1 MGGCVSEE
9 RKEIN
14 MELITVFLLLG
25 PGILM
30 WKLEGD
36 CELATKE
43 SIIRMVLKLIFYN
56 FIILMLSYFVL
67 TLIYGYMAVNLS
79 DVYVEGVGN
88 SIFNISFV
96 WKFGMM
102 SCAFAV
108 ILGVGA
114 RLWNKRLEKRSG
126 K

>member
-1 MGGCVSEE
+1 
-9 RKEIN
+9 
-14 MELITVFLLLG
+14 MELIAVFLLLG

-43 SIIRMVLKLIFYN
+43 AVIRMVLKLIFYN

-79 DVYVEGVGN
+79 SVYVEGVGN

-102 SCAFAV
+102 SCAFAAV
-108 ILGVGA
+108 LGLGLRV
-114 RLWNKRLEKRSG
+114 WNKIMAKRSR

>member
-1 MGGCVSEE
+1 
-9 RKEIN
+9 
-14 MELITVFLLLG
+14 MELIAVFLLLG

-36 CELATKE
+36 CELPTCQ
-43 SIIRMVLKLIFYN
+43 SVIYMILKLIFYN
-56 FIILMLSYFVL
+56 FVILMLSYMVL
-67 TLIYGYMAVNLS
+67 TMIYGYMAVNLS
-79 DVYVEGVGN
+79 STYVEGVGN

-96 WKFGMM
+96 WKFGML

-108 ILGVGA
+108 VLGAAKRV
-114 RLWNKRLEKRSG
+114 WNRHRAKRSS

>member
-1 MGGCVSEE
+1 
-9 RKEIN
+9 

-36 CELATKE
+36 CQLSTREE
-43 SIIRMVLKLIFYN
+43 IIKMVMKVIFYN
-56 FIILMLSYFVL
+56 FVIMMLSYMLL
-67 TLIYGYMAVNLS
+67 TMIYGYMAVNLS
-79 DVYVEGVGN
+79 SVYVEGVGN

-96 WKFGMM
+96 WKYGMM

-108 ILGVGA
+108 VLAIA
-114 RLWNKRLEKRSG
+114 KRIVQKIIGKRSQ

>member
-1 MGGCVSEE
+1 
-9 RKEIN
+9 

-30 WKLEGD
+30 WKLSED
-36 CELATKE
+36 KDLDSVAA
-43 SIIRMVLKLIFYN
+43 IIRMILTLVFDS
-56 FIILMLSYFVL
+56 FVILMLSYFTL
-67 TLIYGYMAVNLS
+67 TCIYGYMAVNLS
-79 DVYVEGVGN
+79 GVFMEGVGN

-96 WKFGMM
+96 WKFGVM

-108 ILGVGA
+108 VLSGGK
-114 RLWNKRLEKRSG
+114 RLWKKWYGRFTEKRRR

>member
-1 MGGCVSEE
+1 
-9 RKEIN
+9 
-14 MELITVFLLLG
+14 MELITIFLLLG

-36 CELATKE
+36 CDLSTKE
-43 SIIRMVLKLIFYN
+43 SIIYFVLKLIFYN
-56 FIILMLSYFVL
+56 FIILILSYFVL

-79 DVYVEGVGN
+79 SVYIDGVGN

-96 WKFGMM
+96 WKFGVM
-102 SCAFAV
+102 SSAFAV
-108 ILGVGA
+108 VLGLGS
-114 RLWNKRLEKRSG
+114 RLYKKNKFKRNR

>member
-1 MGGCVSEE
+1 
-9 RKEIN
+9 

-30 WKLEGD
+30 WKLEGECGLSSRED
-36 CELATKE
+36 
-43 SIIRMVLKLIFYN
+43 IIRMILKLLFNN
-56 FIILMLSYFVL
+56 FVILMLSYMVL
-67 TLIYGYMAVNLS
+67 TIIYGYMAVNLS
-79 DVYVEGVGN
+79 SVYVEGVGN

-96 WKFGMM
+96 WKFGML

-108 ILGVGA
+108 VLGLG
-114 RLWNKRLEKRSG
+114 KRIGKKLMAKRST

>member
-1 MGGCVSEE
+1 
-9 RKEIN
+9 

-36 CELATKE
+36 CRLSTKE
-43 SIIRMVLKLIFYN
+43 EIIKMILKILFNN
-56 FIILMLSYFVL
+56 FVILMLSYMVL
-67 TLIYGYMAVNLS
+67 TMIYGYMAVNLS
-79 DVYVEGVGN
+79 GEYIDGVGN

-102 SCAFAV
+102 SCGFAV
-108 ILGVGA
+108 VLA
-114 RLWNKRLEKRSG
+114 MAKRVFEKFKSKRG
-126 K
+126 QK

>member
-1 MGGCVSEE
+1 
-9 RKEIN
+9 

-30 WKLEGD
+30 WR
-36 CELATKE
+36 LAGETQLSTRE
-43 SIIRMVLKLIFYN
+43 EIIKMVMKVIFYN
-56 FIILMLSYFVL
+56 FVIMMLSYMLL
-67 TLIYGYMAVNLS
+67 TMRYGYMAINLS
-79 DVYVEGVGN
+79 SVYIDGVGN

-96 WKFGMM
+96 WKYGMM

-108 ILGVGA
+108 ILA
-114 RLWNKRLEKRSG
+114 MIKRVIKKMTGKRRP

>member
-1 MGGCVSEE
+1 
-9 RKEIN
+9 

-36 CELATKE
+36 CELATRE
-43 SIIRMVLKLIFYN
+43 EIIRMVLKLIFYN

-67 TLIYGYMAVNLS
+67 TMMYGYMAVNLS
-79 DVYVEGVGN
+79 SVYVEGVGN

-96 WKFGMM
+96 WKFGML

-108 ILGVGA
+108 VLGVG
-114 RLWNKRLEKRSG
+114 KRMWSKLKAKRSG

>member
-1 MGGCVSEE
+1 
-9 RKEIN
+9 

-36 CELATKE
+36 CELSTRE
-43 SIIRMVLKLIFYN
+43 SIIRMILKLIFYN

-67 TLIYGYMAVNLS
+67 TMMYGYMAVNLS
-79 DVYVEGVGN
+79 SVYVEGVGN

-108 ILGVGA
+108 ILGVGI
-114 RLWNKRLEKRSG
+114 RIWNKIMAKRSG

>member
-1 MGGCVSEE
+1 
-9 RKEIN
+9 

-36 CELATKE
+36 CQLSNKE
-43 SIIRMVLKLIFYN
+43 EIIKMILKIIFNN
-56 FIILMLSYFVL
+56 FIILILSYLVL
-67 TLIYGYMAVNLS
+67 TMIYGYMAVNLS
-79 DVYVEGVGN
+79 SEYIEGVGN

-108 ILGVGA
+108 VLAVVMRVIKKF
-114 RLWNKRLEKRSG
+114 KRGHK
-126 K
+126 

>member
-1 MGGCVSEE
+1 
-9 RKEIN
+9 

-30 WKLEGD
+30 WKLEGE
-36 CELATKE
+36 CQLSTKE
-43 SIIRMVLKLIFYN
+43 EIIKMVLKIIFNNFLI
-56 FIILMLSYFVL
+56 LVLSYFVL

-79 DVYVEGVGN
+79 SEYIEGVGN

-96 WKFGMM
+96 WKYGVM

-108 ILGVGA
+108 VLAIA
-114 RLWNKRLEKRSG
+114 ERIFEKCKNKRIK

>member
-1 MGGCVSEE
+1 
-9 RKEIN
+9 

-36 CELATKE
+36 CELSTRE
-43 SIIRMVLKLIFYN
+43 DIIRMILKLILYN
-56 FIILMLSYFVL
+56 FMILMLSYMVL
-67 TLIYGYMAVNLS
+67 TMIYGYMAVNLS
-79 DVYVEGVGN
+79 SVYVEGVGN

-96 WKFGMM
+96 WKFGML

-108 ILGVGA
+108 VLSLG
-114 RLWNKRLEKRSG
+114 KRMGKKFMEKRSS